1 MRPRSVTM
9 VSPICA
15 GSVDALPVGG
25 GAACL
30 PAGSVV
36 RGYWQFAPTA
46 ADGKN
51 GGSSGPVTGAAGGR
65 VEVGAAAV
73 LVELVVAVL
82 PESWRVHDA
91 IVIATARMPSA
102 ATIRVSF
109 IIGPAEST

>member
-51 GGSSGPVTGAAGGR
+51 GGR
-65 VEVGAAAV
+65 
-73 LVELVVAVL
+73 
-82 PESWRVHDA
+82 
-91 IVIATARMPSA
+91 
-102 ATIRVSF
+102 
-109 IIGPAEST
+109 